1 MAFVVGDVNFE
12 DNRLEQGAWVDLK
25 PSTPFA
31 ALPVLHLDSGEQLAQ
46 ADAILRYAGKLSGL
60 YPKDDDLAAM
70 RVDMWLGAEE
80 DVMGEIRPTVYEKNE
95 EKKMAMRKVL
105 REETLPKWLGIF
117 DKQIDTNGTGFLV
130 GSSMTVADLKLF
142 GIMETLKS
150 GMLDGVPTT
159 IADAYPKL
167 KELYEMVAKHEKI
180 AAYREKAYPPK

>member
-1 MAFVVGDVNFE
+1 VIRRYFPFKGVAEPIRMAFVVGDVNFE

-95 EKKMAMRKVL
+95 EKKMAMRKVRARRHCRPAKVRRYRL
-105 REETLPKWLGIF
+105 ILTFITLF
-117 DKQIDTNGTGFLV
+117 V
-130 GSSMTVADLKLF
+130 
-142 GIMETLKS
+142 
-150 GMLDGVPTT
+150 
-159 IADAYPKL
+159 
-167 KELYEMVAKHEKI
+167 
-180 AAYREKAYPPK
+180 